1 MHIMWYA
8 KRQTRDQ
15 SIQRQHIRDIAMSRP
30 QFGYLRVLVMLK
42 HEGWQ
47 VGKKRVYRLYRPGR
61 SAAALESN
69 YWLTA
74 RYVG

>member
-1 MHIMWYA
+1 MWYA

-15 SIQRQHIRDIAMSRP
+15 SVQRQRIRDIAMSRP

-74 RYVG
+74 RCVG